1 MTTSITMSNYIFN
14 TNTDVYSKLVYA
26 AIKKFSNNEGKCFPA
41 RNTLAKLCKVSL
53 STLRK
58 AINSLVEAKVLE
70 KEFRY
75 RENRSQTSNLY
86 TLSPFMISGDFYFK
100 VRADIFELDLSE
112 KETIVYMYLC
122 ACSNKDNECYPS
134 IRQIAEACGIGQT
147 SVKVAVKGLIDK
159 NLINKINQF
168 REDGGKRNNLY
179 KIVSADQDAEST
191 ENNIEPRPIYESAAH
206 EVQESEDEQKEI
218 FINTEIETEE
228 LEITE
233 VIYESNID
241 DELDINN
248 NDTYLLEKTK
258 DKLKRNMRGDIFD
271 FKLSKNSI
279 MVYLY
284 ISTCN
289 ELKTGKFPSY
299 EQISRYRKISRSKV
313 NKAILELKNYGLINR
328 LVQGETSN
336 TMVVTEPPPWSIYNL
351 SHGRQK
357 PTPNY
362 NQ

>member
-1 MTTSITMSNYIFN
+1 MITTITMSNYIFS

-86 TLSPFMISGDFYFK
+86 TLSPFMISGDSYFK
-100 VRADIFELDLSE
+100 VRSDIFELDLSE

-147 SVKVAVKGLIDK
+147 SAKVAVKGLIDK
-159 NLINKINQF
+159 NFINKINQF
-168 REDGGKRNNLY
+168 REDGGKKNNLY
-179 KIVSADQDAEST
+179 KIVSADQDAGST
-191 ENNIEPRPIYESAAH
+191 ENNIEPRPIFEGAAH
-206 EVQESEDEQKEI
+206 EVQESEGEQKEI
-218 FINTEIETEE
+218 FTIPDIKTEE
-228 LEITE
+228 PEIAEIINKTDCDN
-233 VIYESNID
+233 ESGI
-241 DELDINN
+241 IS
-248 NDTYLLEKTK
+248 LLEKTK
-258 DKLKRNMRGDIFD
+258 DELKLNMRGDIFD

-289 ELKTGKFPSY
+289 ELKTGRFPSY
-299 EQISRYRKISRSKV
+299 KQIARNCKISTSKV
-313 NKAILELKNYGLINR
+313 NKAILELKNRGLINK
-328 LVQGETSN
+328 LIQGETSN
-336 TMVVTEPPPWSIYNL
+336 TIVVTEPPPWSIYNL

-357 PTPNY
+357 PTLNY
-362 NQ
+362 NL

>member
-1 MTTSITMSNYIFN
+1 MSNYIFS

-26 AIKKFSNNEGKCFPA
+26 AIKKFSNNEGRCFPA
-41 RNTLAKLCKVSL
+41 RNTLAQLCKVSL

-86 TLSPFMISGDFYFK
+86 TLSPFMISGDSYFK
-100 VRADIFELDLSE
+100 VRADIFELDMSE

-147 SVKVAVKGLIDK
+147 SVKAAIKGLIEK
-159 NLINKINQF
+159 NFINKINQF

-179 KIVSADQDAEST
+179 KIVSADQDVGST
-191 ENNIEPRPIYESAAH
+191 ENNIEPRPIFEGADH
-206 EVQESEDEQKEI
+206 EVQESEREQKEI

-241 DELDINN
+241 DESGINN
-248 NDTYLLEKTK
+248 NISLLEKTK

-289 ELKTGKFPSY
+289 ELKIGKFPSY
-299 EQISRYRKISRSKV
+299 KQIAQYCKISRSKV
-313 NKAILELKNYGLINR
+313 NKAILELKNHGLLIH
-328 LVQGETSN
+328 GETAN
-336 TMVVTEPPPWSIYNL
+336 TIVITEPPPWTI
-351 SHGRQK
+351 
-357 PTPNY
+357 
-362 NQ
+362 